1 MSEGT
6 NLPVVP
12 DLTRQLISEVAMD
25 IGKELVAY
33 VEQMD
38 PEVWGKMNGGFDGPT
53 GAE

>member
-25 IGKELVAY
+25 IGRDEEL
-33 VEQMD
+33 
-38 PEVWGKMNGGFDGPT
+38 K
-53 GAE
+53 